1 MLKVLLVDDEPFIIQ
16 GLKVIIDWEN
26 EGFEIAGM
34 VSNGKEA
41 LQFLENEN
49 VDLVIADIRMPEMT
63 GLELLETLRKEKKSD
78 VYFVILSGYA
88 DFSYAQQAM
97 QNDCTDYIL
106 KPVDKEML
114 LKVLNKVLV
123 LKNEKNK
130 IDEDNKKMKQAY
142 LAGHLISLIRGKY
155 DEVNL
160 NYVKENM
167 RCEGGA
173 RYVEIQVEQFPAGDE
188 FDVSVN
194 EKVYDI
200 GFICSDYMAEEAAKN
215 ERKYLED
222 LRRYICDNTQKNI
235 VMLVG
240 RKVSDISKIAR
251 SYGNACMLRSFQG
264 FRIVKS
270 IYYYEDE
277 VKISADGIVLCKDS
291 LDELLRTVEQ
301 NNHVE
306 IRNAVATFY
315 DEMSSMGMN
324 GESMNLNINYLLFQ
338 FIHLAS
344 EQDDNVNQQEI
355 LRLISESSFKTGI
368 ERGSRAHMTRFC
380 CEYGDYLSQLR
391 KNVSRGVI
399 GMVEKEVRDNYATN
413 ITLKSLSEKYYV
425 NSAYLG
431 QLFRKKYGQSFKD
444 YLNNYRMERAAELLL
459 RTDKKI
465 IQIAEEVG
473 YHDMDYFVNRFIQ
486 VKGCTPARFRRQ
498 MQSGE

>member
-173 RYVEIQVEQFPAGDE
+173 RYVEIQVEQLPAGDE
-188 FDVSVN
+188 ILDSDMRSLQRKMYESCVAFLGADSAHCVFDVSVN

-200 GFICSDYMAEEAAKN
+200 GFIFSDYMAEEAAKTR
-215 ERKYLED
+215 E
-222 LRRYICDNTQKNI
+222 NI
-235 VMLVG
+235 W
-240 RKVSDISKIAR
+240 
-251 SYGNACMLRSFQG
+251 
-264 FRIVKS
+264 RI
-270 IYYYEDE
+270 
-277 VKISADGIVLCKDS
+277 
-291 LDELLRTVEQ
+291 
-301 NNHVE
+301 
-306 IRNAVATFY
+306 
-315 DEMSSMGMN
+315 
-324 GESMNLNINYLLFQ
+324 
-338 FIHLAS
+338 
-344 EQDDNVNQQEI
+344 
-355 LRLISESSFKTGI
+355 
-368 ERGSRAHMTRFC
+368 
-380 CEYGDYLSQLR
+380 
-391 KNVSRGVI
+391 
-399 GMVEKEVRDNYATN
+399 
-413 ITLKSLSEKYYV
+413 
-425 NSAYLG
+425 
-431 QLFRKKYGQSFKD
+431 
-444 YLNNYRMERAAELLL
+444 
-459 RTDKKI
+459 
-465 IQIAEEVG
+465 
-473 YHDMDYFVNRFIQ
+473 
-486 VKGCTPARFRRQ
+486 
-498 MQSGE
+498 